1 MNTDKTTP
9 YNQDPKFKFSLLHPK
24 YVPTWIGMGFI
35 YLCKFLPYKVLI
47 YLGTLF
53 GYLLYGVSP
62 HRKQIAEAN
71 IKLCFPDKS
80 QIEIHDLVKGHF
92 KNIGIGIFEIAIAWW
107 SSDKTIEN
115 LKRSS
120 KNLDIFKELDKEKG
134 VLILIKHST
143 HVELDIRLMAKEIE
157 LGGMYKPQSN
167 EVMNYL
173 MIRARNKYVVG
184 AIHNHQAKQAIQW
197 INNGQKF
204 LYAADQDYGEKN
216 SQFIPFFGID
226 AATVTFPEKLSRS
239 GVKIVM
245 ANVSKNLEGF
255 DLEFHEIADYKEE
268 GSVLK
273 EVNQFYE
280 KYILKSP
287 ENFLWTHRRFKS
299 RPQGQE
305 SIYSEWKSRDKR
317 RKKKRLA
324 RK

>member
-35 YLCKFLPYKVLI
+35 YLCKFLPYKALI

-80 QIEIHDLVKGHF
+80 QIEIHDLVKDHF

>member
-80 QIEIHDLVKGHF
+80 QIEIHDLVKDHF

-317 RKKKRLA
+317 RKKKHLA
-324 RK
+324 KK

>member
-80 QIEIHDLVKGHF
+80 QIEIHDLVKDHF

-184 AIHNHQAKQAIQW
+184 AIHNHQAKQAIKW

>member
-80 QIEIHDLVKGHF
+80 QIEIHDLVKDHF

-273 EVNQFYE
+273 EVNRFYE

>member
-1 MNTDKTTP
+1 MNTENSTP
-9 YNQDPKFKFSLLHPK
+9 YNQDPEFKISLLHPK
-24 YVPTWIGMGFI
+24 YLPTWLGMGLI

-47 YLGTLF
+47 FMGTILGQ
-53 GYLLYGVSP
+53 LLYLISP
-62 HRKQIAEAN
+62 HRKQIAKAN
-71 IKLCFPDKS
+71 MQLCFPDKN
-80 QIEIHDLVKGHF
+80 QIEIHNLVKGHF
-92 KNIGIGIFEIAIAWW
+92 QNMGIGVFEIAIGWW

-115 LKRSS
+115 LKQNTS
-120 KNLDIFKELDKEKG
+120 NLDIFEKLNAGTG

-143 HVELDIRLMAKEIE
+143 HVELDIRFMAKEVE

-173 MIRARNKYVVG
+173 MIRARNKYVTG
-184 AIHNHQAKQAIQW
+184 AIHNHQAKQAIKW

-216 SQFIPFFGID
+216 SQFIPFFGVD
-226 AATVTFPEKLSRS
+226 AATVTFPERLSKS

-245 ANVSKNLEGF
+245 ANVSRDLEGF
-255 DLEFHEIADYKEE
+255 NLEFHEIADYKEK

-273 EVNQFYE
+273 EVNEYYE
-280 KYILKSP
+280 KFILKSP

-299 RPQGQE
+299 RPEGEE

-317 RKKKRLA
+317 RKKKRLS

>member
-80 QIEIHDLVKGHF
+80 QIEIHDLVKDHF

>member
-53 GYLLYGVSP
+53 GYLLHGVSP

-80 QIEIHDLVKGHF
+80 QIEIHDLVKDHF